1 MPRSQNVTFVGE
13 APPHRELAYPAGEG
27 LVFEARD
34 ALSRAGVSVSEP
46 ASWRD
51 SGWSLICDTSRGAVE
66 VTVAAIPDNAWIV
79 QVAPVRVPGFIDR
92 LLGRSVPDLSR
103 ECLDL
108 SRTID
113 AMLKSSRRYSQVR
126 WRADGFP
133 DEASSSS
140 EPVEST

>member
-1 MPRSQNVTFVGE
+1 MRRSQNVTFVGE
-13 APPHRELAYPAGEG
+13 APPHRELAHPAGEG
-27 LVFEARD
+27 LAFEARD
-34 ALSRAGVSVSEP
+34 ALSHAGVPVSEP
-46 ASWRD
+46 ENWRD

-66 VTVAAIPDNAWIV
+66 VAVAPIQDGVWILQVAA
-79 QVAPVRVPGFIDR
+79 VRVPGFIDR
-92 LLGRSVPDLSR
+92 ILGRSVPDLSR

-113 AMLKSSRRYSQVR
+113 MMLKSSRRYSQVR

-133 DEASSSS
+133 DEASSSN